1 MEQINAPVSGM
12 PLENFSEGG
21 LNSMQVKAKLD
32 QFGENTFK
40 KEKINGF
47 IIFFA
52 GSLSIH

>member
-40 KEKINGF
+40 KRKK
-47 IIFFA
+47 
-52 GSLSIH
+52 